1 MKYHLRDVAAFAMV
15 SYLFGKTELSGHFVG
30 RLVQESLFDDFLEPK
45 SNKN

>member
-15 SYLFGKTELSGHFVG
+15 SYLSVNSELSGHFVG
-30 RLVQESLFDDFLEPK
+30 RLVQESLFDDFIEPK